1 MMGGGPKKDEKFI
14 KKLMN
19 QIENGSKELYIVH
32 DRLGTPTYT
41 LDFARNVKLLIEKGK
56 TGLYNMV
63 CQGVT
68 SRIEVAREL
77 ISQLGMNGEI
87 KIYEVSSDHFKQE
100 YFAPRPASERLVNT
114 RLSEEGL
121 DLMRDWKISLSEYL
135 NEAYSDCIIR

>member
-1 MMGGGPKKDEKFI
+1 MIGGGPKKDEKFI

-68 SRIEVAREL
+68 SRLEVAR
-77 ISQLGMNGEI
+77 
-87 KIYEVSSDHFKQE
+87 D
-100 YFAPRPASERLVNT
+100 
-114 RLSEEGL
+114 
-121 DLMRDWKISLSEYL
+121 
-135 NEAYSDCIIR
+135 